1 MTLKINSLSKCYE
14 NVWILK
20 DVSLEVKA
28 GEIFGLFGLSGVGK
42 SVIMRVLAGL
52 DASNGGQILY
62 NEQDLT
68 NVPCNQRGFYFPTL
82 TNESFWKALFK
93 TQNPSELADGEGQVY
108 ALENALDKAGGVLLL
123 DNSFCQMDWKLREE
137 KYDRLRQVVKEKN
150 LAVVFAT
157 NDYEEVFQMC
167 DRAAILHDG
176 EIKQIGTPR
185 EIYENPNSIAVAY
198 VFGRNN
204 LFAARRLT
212 SSKSET
218 PEFQTIEGEHR
229 LFTSKRERSSLG
241 AINQNVTLA
250 IRPEHVS
257 ISFGASFPEDNLI
270 KAEIVDVDFLGERT
284 LIQLNANG
292 LNIYAIVLRLVGLNK
307 GDECVVGLPPDRI
320 SVLKE

>member
-1 MTLKINSLSKCYE
+1 MSLKINSLSKRYE
-14 NVWILK
+14 NLWILN
-20 DVSLEVKA
+20 DVSFEVKA
-28 GEIFGLFGLSGVGK
+28 GEILGLFGLSGVGK

-52 DASNGGQILY
+52 DGSNSGQILF
-62 NEQDLT
+62 NNQDLT
-68 NVPCNQRGFYFPTL
+68 DVPCNLRGFYFPTL

-93 TQNPSELADGEGQVY
+93 THNPSELADGEGQVY
-108 ALENALDKAGGVLLL
+108 ALENALEKANGVLLL

-137 KYDRLRQVVKEKN
+137 KYDRMRQAVREKN
-150 LAVVFAT
+150 LAVIFAT
-157 NDYEEVFQMC
+157 NDYEEVFQLC
-167 DRAAILHDG
+167 DRVAILHDG

-185 EIYENPNSIAVAY
+185 EIYENPNSVAVAH

-212 SSKSET
+212 SNKSEI

-229 LFTSKRERSSLG
+229 LFTAKLERNLLG

-250 IRPEHVS
+250 IRPEHIS

-270 KAEIVDVDFLGERT
+270 KAEIVDIDFLGERT
-284 LIQLNANG
+284 LLQLDANG
-292 LNIYAIVLRLVGLNK
+292 LNIYAIVLRLVGLNI
-307 GDECVVGLPPDRI
+307 GNECMVGLPPDRI

>member
-1 MTLKINSLSKCYE
+1 MSLQINSLSKRYE

-28 GEIFGLFGLSGVGK
+28 GEILGLFGLSGVGK

-62 NEQDLT
+62 NNQDLT
-68 NVPCNQRGFYFPTL
+68 NVPCNMRGFYFPTL

-93 TQNPSELADGEGQVY
+93 THNPSELADGEGQVY
-108 ALENALDKAGGVLLL
+108 ALENALDKADGVLLL

-137 KYDRLRQVVKEKN
+137 KYDRLRQAVKVRNLVVI
-150 LAVVFAT
+150 FAT
-157 NDYEEVFQMC
+157 NDYEEVFQLC
-167 DRAAILHDG
+167 DRVAILHDG

-185 EIYENPNSIAVAY
+185 EIYENPASVAVAH

-212 SSKSET
+212 SSKSEI
-218 PEFQTIEGEHR
+218 PEFQTIEGEHQ
-229 LFTSKRERSSLG
+229 LFTAKPEKITLG
-241 AINQNVTLA
+241 AINQNITLA
-250 IRPEHVS
+250 IRPEHIS

-284 LIQLNANG
+284 LLQLNANG
-292 LNIYAIVLRLVGLNK
+292 LNIYAIVLRLVGLNI
-307 GDECVVGLPPDRI
+307 GDECMVGLPPDRI

>member
-1 MTLKINSLSKCYE
+1 MSLKINSLSKQYE
-14 NVWILK
+14 NIWILR
-20 DVSLEVKA
+20 DVSLEVKP
-28 GEIFGLFGLSGVGK
+28 GEILGLFGLSGVGK

-52 DASNGGQILY
+52 DGSNGGKIVFN
-62 NEQDLT
+62 NEDLT
-68 NVPCNQRGFYFPTL
+68 DIPCDKRGFYFPTL
-82 TNESFWKALFK
+82 TNESFWNELFK

-108 ALENALDKAGGVLLL
+108 ALENALDKAEGVLLL

-137 KYDRLRQVVKEKN
+137 EYDRLRQKTRDKN
-150 LAVVFAT
+150 LVVIFAT
-157 NDYEEVFQMC
+157 NDYEEVFQLC
-167 DRAAILHDG
+167 DRVAILHDG

-185 EIYENPNSIAVAY
+185 EIYENPNSAAVAH

-212 SSKSET
+212 SSKSDI

-229 LFTSKRERSSLG
+229 LFTSKPEKSLPG
-241 AINQNVTLA
+241 AINQNITLA
-250 IRPEHVS
+250 IRPEHIS

-292 LNIYAIVLRLVGLNK
+292 LNIYAIVLRLVGLNI
-307 GDECVVGLPPDRI
+307 GDECMVGLPPDRI
-320 SVLKE
+320 SILKE